1 MSRPR
6 KRRRVCGLPR
16 NKSFG
21 PLNREENK
29 KNEVIRITVEE
40 HEIVRLIDLEG
51 LDQTQCAEKMGV
63 ARSTIQRAYIEVK
76 EKIADCI
83 VNGKVLRIEGGDY
96 ELCEKNVECEPCY
109 RGRMRRGRN
118 K

>member
-6 KRRRVCGLPR
+6 KRRRVCGLP
-16 NKSFG
+16 NTKSFG
-21 PLNREENK
+21 PLSKTELQR
-29 KNEVIRITVEE
+29 NEIINITVEE

-51 LDQTQCAEKMGV
+51 LDQTECAERMGV
-63 ARSTIQRAYIEVK
+63 ARSTIQRSYIEVK
-76 EKIADCI
+76 RKIADCI
-83 VNGKVLRIEGGDY
+83 VNGKTLVIEGGDY
-96 ELCEKNVECEPCY
+96 ILCEKNIECEPCY

>member
-6 KRRRVCGLPR
+6 KRRRVCGLPN

-21 PLNREENK
+21 PINNK
-29 KNEVIRITVEE
+29 AQKNEIINITVEE

-51 LDQTQCAEKMGV
+51 LDQTECAERMEV

-76 EKIADCI
+76 RKIADCI
-83 VNGKVLRIEGGDY
+83 VNGKILRIEGGDY
-96 ELCEKNVECEPCY
+96 VLCEKNVECEPCY